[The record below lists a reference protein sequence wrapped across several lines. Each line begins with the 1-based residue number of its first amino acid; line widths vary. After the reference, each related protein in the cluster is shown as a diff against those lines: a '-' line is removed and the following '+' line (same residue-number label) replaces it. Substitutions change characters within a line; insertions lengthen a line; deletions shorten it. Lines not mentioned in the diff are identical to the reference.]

1 MWGHA
6 HVCLKEYGCP
16 CYSQSV
22 LKKYPKFGT
31 YIFVTLVGLFLA
43 WYLFTLTENQTFL
56 HEEWTWLADR
66 SHLSLHAL
74 LDENFGHMSLVP
86 ATVYLI
92 IFHLFGLDSY
102 EVFRLVLVSFHLA
115 TILFVFGFIRRRHG
129 LVIGG
134 SLSVALA
141 LLGTGAQNFIWTLQ
155 IGLVSGFLFFLI
167 SLRCL
172 EKAESSEG
180 SKWAIISCLTLGIS
194 AASAGS
200 GMGALFV
207 LCMLTLFGGKSR
219 RLWWV
224 GLLPTFF
231 FVIWYFLKVDSS
243 SLKPKLHLL
252 PSYIWQLA
260 SEAVAGFFGVGAIF
274 GGLAFAGMCI
284 YLFRQWRCQKV
295 SLRTL
300 SFPLYIC
307 FYWATTAYARAGIA
321 PASSSRYVYIGVV
334 SLVLVVSENVE
345 PMLEKK
351 LPRLWVIQS
360 VVVVMAVLS
369 IWGTHS
375 ELRNYKEFHSSV
387 SLQSAGRLV
396 IAEAHQDDIDNE
408 ATLVS
413 FLDYPAVLASGYFQ
427 AIDYFMSSP
436 VAQFRD
442 LAKASEDVRYGADQ
456 MLFEFGFAAIDG
468 PLQKNGDCLRRVLD
482 NQPLVVSPGSYV
494 DIHVGRTT
502 AVTMVR
508 FSDLNSYFPVAQR
521 ILEPGSYVISLDAD
535 DLGESLRAKFDDPT
549 AVMTCD

>member
-1 MWGHA
+1 M
-6 HVCLKEYGCP
+6 
-16 CYSQSV
+16 
-22 LKKYPKFGT
+22 LKKYSNLAANAC
-31 YIFVTLVGLFLA
+31 VALVGLFLA
-43 WYLFTLTENQTFL
+43 WYLFSLTKNQTFL
-56 HEEWTWLADR
+56 NEEWTWLTDR
-66 SHLSLHAL
+66 SHLSFDAL
-74 LDENFGHMSLVP
+74 LDENFGHMSLIP
-86 ATVYLI
+86 ATIYLV

-102 EVFRLVLVSFHLA
+102 EVFRLVLIFFNLA
-115 TILFVFGFIRRRHG
+115 TILFAFGLIRRRHG

-134 SLSVALA
+134 SLAVAIA

-155 IGLVSGFLFFLI
+155 IGPASGFLFFLI

-172 EKAESSEG
+172 EKAESSG
-180 SKWAIISCLTLGIS
+180 GNKWALITCLTLAIS

-207 LCMLTLFGGKSR
+207 LCMLTLFGGKAR

-231 FVIWYFLKVDSS
+231 FIIWYFLKVDSS

-260 SEAVAGFFGVGAIF
+260 SEAVAGFLGVGAIF

-307 FYWATTAYARAGIA
+307 FYWATAAYARAGIA

-334 SLVLVVSENVE
+334 SLVLAVSENIE
-345 PMLEKK
+345 PMLGKNP
-351 LPRLWVIQS
+351 LRLQVTQLAI
-360 VVVVMAVLS
+360 VVMAVLS

-375 ELRNYKEFHSSV
+375 SLIDYKEFHSSV

-396 IAEAHQDDIDNE
+396 IAEAHRDDIDGE

-413 FLDYPAVLASGYFQ
+413 FMGTPAVSASRYFQ
-427 AIDYFMSSP
+427 TIDYYKSSP
-436 VAQFRD
+436 VAPFRD
-442 LAKASEDVRYGADQ
+442 LAKTDVAVRGGADS

-468 PLQKNGDCLRRVLD
+468 PLQKNRDCLRRALD

-502 AVTMVR
+502 TVTMVR
-508 FSDLNSYFPVAQR
+508 FSDLNSYFPVAKQ

-535 DLGESLRAKFDDPT
+535 DLGESLRVKFDDLT
-549 AVMTCD
+549 AVMSCD

>member
-1 MWGHA
+1 MT
-6 HVCLKEYGCP
+6 K
-16 CYSQSV
+16 
-22 LKKYPKFGT
+22 
-31 YIFVTLVGLFLA
+31 
-43 WYLFTLTENQTFL
+43 NQTFL
-56 HEEWTWLADR
+56 HEEWTWLVDR
-66 SHLSLHAL
+66 SHLSFHAL
-74 LDENFGHMSLVP
+74 LDANFGHMSLVP

-102 EVFRLVLVSFHLA
+102 EVFRLVLIFFNLA
-115 TILFVFGFIRRRHG
+115 TIFFAFGLIRRRHG
-129 LVIGG
+129 LIIGG
-134 SLSVALA
+134 SLAVAMA

-155 IGLVSGFLFFLI
+155 IGPASGFLFFLI

-180 SKWAIISCLTLGIS
+180 SKWAIITCLTLGIS
-194 AASAGS
+194 AASAGT
-200 GMGALFV
+200 GIGALFV

-243 SLKPKLHLL
+243 LLKPKLHLL

-260 SEAVAGFFGVGAIF
+260 SEAVAGFFGIDAIF

-334 SLVLVVSENVE
+334 SLVLAVSENIE
-345 PMLEKK
+345 PMLGKK
-351 LPRLWVIQS
+351 LPRLRVIQS
-360 VVVVMAVLS
+360 AVVVIAVLS

-375 ELRNYKEFHSSV
+375 SFTDYKEFHSAV
-387 SLQSAGRLV
+387 SLQEAGRLV
-396 IAEAHQDDIDNE
+396 VAESHRDDINGEDV
-408 ATLVS
+408 LLS
-413 FLDYPAVLASGYFQ
+413 FVGVTVDAKSYFH
-427 AIDYFMSSP
+427 AIDYYKSSP

-442 LAKASEDVRYGADQ
+442 LANTDAAVRVGADS
-456 MLFEFGFAAIDG
+456 MLFDFDFAAIDG
-468 PLQKNGDCLRRVLD
+468 PLQKNGDCLRRALN
-482 NQPLVVSPGSYV
+482 NQPLVVSPGSHVEIYV
-494 DIHVGRTT
+494 SGTT
-502 AVTMVR
+502 AVYMAR
-508 FSDLNSYFPVAQR
+508 FSDLNSWAPLFKE

-535 DLGESLRAKFDDPT
+535 DLGGSLQVKFDDPS